1 LRRRDDESFVAFVA
15 DRGTA
20 LLRTASLLCASRADA
35 EDLLQTAL
43 EKTYRHWAR
52 LNAESDPEPYVRRIL
67 VNLTISRARRWRILR
82 EVHMPSPPEVAAAA
96 SETHAVELRGALIEQ
111 LRRLGPRQRA
121 VLVLRYW
128 EDQSE
133 AEIARTLGCSV
144 GTVKSQAARGLAR
157 LRELLDAESGD
168 DGPAARNRRPS
179 GGASAGDGR
188 TGGTGGSGATGRA
201 SGRRI
206 GGRRADGRLAEA
218 RQAEV
223 RQTGGRHR
231 NVPARG

>member
-1 LRRRDDESFVAFVA
+1 M
-15 DRGTA
+15 
-20 LLRTASLLCASRADA
+20 LRTASLLCTSRADA

-43 EKTYRHWAR
+43 EKTYQHWAR
-52 LNAESDPEPYVRRIL
+52 LSTDSDPEPYVRRIL

-82 EVHMPSPPEVAAAA
+82 EVHMPSPPDVPAMP
-96 SETHAVELRGALIEQ
+96 ETHVVELRGTLIEQ

-157 LRELLDAESGD
+157 LRELMAADSGD
-168 DGPAARNRRPS
+168 D
-179 GGASAGDGR
+179 
-188 TGGTGGSGATGRA
+188 
-201 SGRRI
+201 
-206 GGRRADGRLAEA
+206 ADGGHRTD
-218 RQAEV
+218 V
-223 RQTGGRHR
+223 RKSGGRHR
-231 NVPARG
+231 SVPASG

>member
-1 LRRRDDESFVAFVA
+1 MRRRDDESFVAFVA

-52 LNAESDPEPYVRRIL
+52 LSAESDPEPYVRRIL

-82 EVHMPSPPEVAAAA
+82 EVHMATPPEVPVAA
-96 SETHAVELRGALIEQ
+96 SETHAVELRGALIEH

-128 EDQSE
+128 EDQTES
-133 AEIARTLGCSV
+133 EIARTLGCSV

-157 LRELLDAESGD
+157 LREFLNTESAD
-168 DGPAARNRRPS
+168 DGS
-179 GGASAGDGR
+179 GGPE
-188 TGGTGGSGATGRA
+188 GTGGPAGSNRTGAAGAAGNGRDAGGMACRSEARPTGVT
-201 SGRRI
+201 
-206 GGRRADGRLAEA
+206 GGRR
-218 RQAEV
+218 
-223 RQTGGRHR
+223 R

>member
-52 LNAESDPEPYVRRIL
+52 LSTESDPEPYVRRVL

-82 EVHMPSPPEVAAAA
+82 EVHMPSPPEVPATA

-111 LRRLGPRQRA
+111 LRRIGPRQRA

-128 EDQSE
+128 EDQTES
-133 AEIARTLGCSV
+133 EIARTLGCSV

-168 DGPAARNRRPS
+168 DGPGAGNGRP
-179 GGASAGDGR
+179 
-188 TGGTGGSGATGRA
+188 A
-201 SGRRI
+201 SGSAAGGLTAVRRV
-206 GGRRADGRLAEA
+206 GRRRTEARQAEA
-218 RQAEV
+218 RQAEARQTEIRQAEV
-223 RQTGGRHR
+223 RQVGGRHR